1 MMSIRSCSCL
11 LSALLSCNTE
21 RKQGRT
27 FGHFCSAYLPFT
39 DVRGFYSAPVPLE
52 FPGTSGDSFIRSGKS
67 TPDSRKFCGMNIK
80 DGFTDSVG
88 NTPLIRLRAFSEE
101 TGCEILGKAEFMNPG
116 GSVKDRAAKWIVLDA
131 ERRGVLKPGGTV
143 VEGTAGN
150 TGIGLAHVC
159 NARGYKCVIVMPDNQ
174 AAEKYQ
180 IVEALGAE
188 LRKVA
193 AVPYSNPNQ
202 YQKVAGRLAQELPGA
217 VWANQ
222 FDNTANRDAHFE
234 SSGPELWR
242 ESGGKIDVFC
252 AATGTGGTLAGV
264 ARYLKTQS
272 AAVRIVLVDPPG
284 SALYH
289 YVKDGE
295 LKSDGGSS
303 ITEGI
308 GTGRV
313 TANLQGAPIDDA
325 VRISDGETVH
335 FVYRLLREE
344 GLLLGST
351 AGINVA
357 AAVRLAKQMGRGHT
371 IVTVLCDGGAK
382 YQSRLFNKAW
392 ITERGFLEAVKSAS

>member
-1 MMSIRSCSCL
+1 MRIC
-11 LSALLSCNTE
+11 
-21 RKQGRT
+21 
-27 FGHFCSAYLPFT
+27 
-39 DVRGFYSAPVPLE
+39 
-52 FPGTSGDSFIRSGKS
+52 
-67 TPDSRKFCGMNIK
+67 
-80 DGFTDSVG
+80 DGFTEAIG
-88 NTPLIRLRAFSEE
+88 NTPLIRLSRMSEE

-159 NARGYKCVIVMPDNQ
+159 NARGYRCVIVMPDNQ

-180 IVEALGAE
+180 IIEALGAQ
-188 LRKVA
+188 LRKVP

-202 YQKVAGRLAQELPGA
+202 YQKVAGRLAEELPDA
-217 VWANQ
+217 IWANQ

-234 SSGPELWR
+234 STGPEIWR
-242 ESGGKIDVFC
+242 DTDGKVDAFC
-252 AATGTGGTLAGV
+252 ASTGTGGTLGGV
-264 ARYLKTQS
+264 ARYLKSKST
-272 AAVRIVLVDPPG
+272 AVRIVLIDPPG

-295 LKSDGGSS
+295 LKTDGGSS

-313 TANLQGAPIDDA
+313 TANLEGTPIDDA
-325 VRISDGETVH
+325 LRIADAQTMH

-351 AGINVA
+351 AAINVA
-357 AAVRLAKQMGRGHT
+357 GAMAVAKQLGPGHT
-371 IVTVLCDGGAK
+371 IVTILCDGGAK
-382 YQSRLFNKAW
+382 YQSRLFNPAW
-392 ITERGFLEAVKSAS
+392 IAERGFTEAVL